1 MGVHLVGLLVHLV
14 PLMKFLL
21 VARLV
26 GLQLHLVVVVVDF
39 AVSKRLPSS
48 WGWLSRCS

>member
-1 MGVHLVGLLVHLV
+1 MGVHLVGLLVLLV

-21 VARLV
+21 VAHLV
-26 GLQLHLVVVVVDF
+26 GLQLHLVVVVDF